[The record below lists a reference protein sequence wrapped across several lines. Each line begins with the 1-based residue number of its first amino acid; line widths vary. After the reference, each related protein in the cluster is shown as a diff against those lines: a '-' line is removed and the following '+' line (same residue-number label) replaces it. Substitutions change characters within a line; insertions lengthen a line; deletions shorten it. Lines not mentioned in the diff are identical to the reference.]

1 MPKGAPSQFSLYDSS
16 KPLPSIYA
24 KKAAKELKEVP
35 EQISAHLESFRRWIN
50 SMPHLS
56 CPTDDNFLLAFLR
69 HAKYNHLVAQRRLD
83 NFCTFRTSPT
93 EGFPEWFNNSSASRA
108 AWNTW
113 IDLKCWTF
121 LGFTKEGTATIMA
134 RCKEINLDKLP
145 LSALHTAMQMWND
158 ACLIDAR
165 VQIGG
170 LCMIM
175 DLSDLRR
182 EMLSKMFDAKI
193 SKLSTKYFQ
202 EGLPFRIKKLIYY
215 NTPKM
220 FEAMF
225 KIYSEWLNEKIKSRI
240 MVLNADMNPAFDA
253 VPGLKEIVPEAFG
266 GDCKLTFEEICE
278 REAPTFKSL
287 VEHAPHFEIT
297 VDESKRPK
305 ECRNLMGTYKDLS
318 EDVMGKVGTYVKLN
332 QDEI

>member
-134 RCKEINLDKLP
+134 RCMDGSSKNYLYLTFLEEINLDKLP

-202 EGLPFRIKKLIYY
+202 
-215 NTPKM
+215 
-220 FEAMF
+220 
-225 KIYSEWLNEKIKSRI
+225 I